1 MIPPSFED
9 LLLAAERRAA
19 LAEREGDPH
28 TENALDA
35 SCQEAE
41 LVERAR
47 AQIRVTAARIRLAPT
62 AVVAE
67 FGWAILLEA
76 FCSDQQAVEPDL
88 DVYARQWQVSHS
100 TVVRKIAAL
109 LEYDLMRRLP
119 GSDSDR
125 RIPGTD
131 KPTLKLTLT
140 NKGSFLI
147 KATLTQ
153 AKRT

>member
-1 MIPPSFED
+1 MIRPSLED
-9 LLLAAERRAA
+9 LLRAAERRSA
-19 LAEREGDPH
+19 LAEKGAPH
-28 TENALDA
+28 TDEALSA
-35 SCQEAE
+35 STPEAE

-47 AQIRVTAARIRLAPT
+47 AQVRVTTARNRLAPA
-62 AVVAE
+62 AVVTE
-67 FGWAILLEA
+67 FAWHMLLEA

-88 DVYARQWQVSHS
+88 DAYARQWQVSRS
-100 TVVRKIAAL
+100 TVERKIAAL
-109 LEYDLMRRLP
+109 VEYDLMRRLP

-140 NKGSFLI
+140 SKGSFLI

-153 AKRT
+153 AQ